1 MVCRTF
7 DTHDKSY
14 RLETSFEDDLN
25 WHSNFSKKLVLS
37 ASRKIFKNNEKCF
50 LFHVTGAFCSQDI

>member
-50 LFHVTGAFCSQDI
+50 LFHDTGAFCSQDV